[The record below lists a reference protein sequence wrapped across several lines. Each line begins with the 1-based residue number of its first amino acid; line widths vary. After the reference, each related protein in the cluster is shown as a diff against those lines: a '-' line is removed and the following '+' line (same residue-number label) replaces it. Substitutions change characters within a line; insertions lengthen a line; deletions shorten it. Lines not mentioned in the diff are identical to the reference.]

1 MVLIAQNDYKPI
13 FQVGKVFYLFNF
25 YLLIKY
31 KVVKLYASDFYTALL
46 SGLRN
51 RTVLYQYHVKSFS
64 SGKLAQ
70 RTAASL
76 YIFPILVLNV

>member
-51 RTVLYQYHVKSFS
+51 RTVSVSREKFFIWKACTTDCGLALYFS
-64 SGKLAQ
+64 N
-70 RTAASL
+70 
-76 YIFPILVLNV
+76 PCLNV

>member
-51 RTVLYQYHVKSFS
+51 RTVLYSMM
-64 SGKLAQ
+64 
-70 RTAASL
+70 
-76 YIFPILVLNV
+76 IFVIRNSIWESDSDPGGT